1 MTKKLLLTGL
11 ISLCSISVANA
22 VCTPPTTLKC
32 NCAHPIIDAE
42 GKLACGT
49 SYCGDKKCM
58 PDGSCCPEGNYCE
71 STEQGKQCCSD
82 GQSCNATTGCVEAT
96 TGIKSLCENAGGVVV
111 ESNDKVQYCLYQIN
125 GYQTMTWNE
134 AENWCDTNGMKMPTI
149 EEMCPG
155 WDGVSLYQGG
165 ECPELIGV
173 YDAYVWS
180 GPLDGNYAYVV
191 NLSSGGMEQQYFGN
205 NEWGPS
211 AFCRSK

>member
-71 STEQGKQCCSD
+71 STEEGKQCCSD
-82 GQSCNATTGCVEAT
+82 GQSCNTITGCEEKKDLESLCKESGGYFSSNFGGACLSPLDEYNNTEA
-96 TGIKSLCENAGGVVV
+96 GIKWCSEHGMRLMTVYDFCP
-111 ESNDKVQYCLYQIN
+111 
-125 GYQTMTWNE
+125 TWNKI
-134 AENWCDTNGMKMPTI
+134 AG
-149 EEMCPG
+149 
-155 WDGVSLYQGG
+155 SQ
-165 ECPELIGV
+165 ECPENGTV
-173 YDAYVWS
+173 SETCTSTPAPS
-180 GPLDGNYAYVV
+180 GGYFSVEKGYGAGTDSSGNYIEVYYTNVYA
-191 NLSSGGMEQQYFGN
+191 
-205 NEWGPS
+205 PS
-211 AFCRSK
+211 LCASYYCK